1 MDVEQHVQ
9 GPLNRQ
15 SIFLTVTSTIESLV
29 QDWDIDEPI
38 GAQTRVVADLQF
50 ESIDLIQMVAA
61 LEQAFAIPGMSFVDL
76 LIVDGRYVDDLTV
89 GQITDGVAAR
99 VWSPGRSANR

>member
-1 MDVEQHVQ
+1 MDVDQRVR
-9 GPLNRQ
+9 GPLDRKTIL
-15 SIFLTVTSTIESLV
+15 STVISTIESLV

-38 GAQTRVVADLQF
+38 EAQTRVVADLEF

-76 LIVDGRYVDDLTV
+76 LIVDGRYVEDLSV

-99 VWSPGRSANR
+99 IASGVAGR

>member
-1 MDVEQHVQ
+1 MDVDQRVR
-9 GPLNRQ
+9 GPLDRKAIV
-15 SIFLTVTSTIESLV
+15 STVISTIESLV

-38 GAQTRVVADLQF
+38 DAQTRVVADLQF

-61 LEQAFAIPGMSFVDL
+61 LEQAFAKPGVSFVDL

-89 GQITDGVAAR
+89 GQIADGVAAR
-99 VWSPGRSANR
+99 MAPRTTPGG